1 MWVIPVLTIFQLKPI
16 LAMLLTG
23 PYLAVLLTNNIHEQ
37 PAIWCY
43 TSIGQMLLTYYFIK

>member
-1 MWVIPVLTIFQLKPI
+1 LKPI

-23 PYLAVLLTNNIHEQ
+23 PYLAVLTSNIHEQ

-43 TSIGQMLLTYYFIK
+43 TGISQILLTHFLIR